1 MRALVQRVGWAEVVV
16 DGRNVGRIEAGLL
29 VYVAVGLDDTRA
41 DAAWLAAKI
50 ADLRI
55 FEDEEG
61 KLNMSVRD
69 ARGGVLAVSNFTLL
83 ADARHG
89 RRPAFADAA
98 PAEQAEPIHEAFV
111 AALRGEALNVATG
124 LFGAR
129 MAVRS
134 RTDGPVNVVIDTPPK
149 Q

>member
-1 MRALVQRVGWAEVVV
+1 MRALVQRVGWAEVVA

-29 VYVAVGLDDTRA
+29 VYVAVGVDDTRA
-41 DAAWLAAKI
+41 DAEWLAAKI

-83 ADARHG
+83 ADARRG

-111 AALRGEALNVATG
+111 AALRGQALNVATG

-129 MAVRS
+129 MAIRC
-134 RTDGPVNVVIDTPPK
+134 RADGPVNVVIDTPPN

>member
-29 VYVAVGLDDTRA
+29 VYVAVGVDDTQA
-41 DAAWLAAKI
+41 EAQWLAAKI

-55 FEDEEG
+55 FEDEGG

-124 LFGAR
+124 LFGAH
-129 MAVRS
+129 MAIRS
-134 RTDGPVNVVIDTPPK
+134 RTDGPVNIVIDTPPK